1 MISLK
6 AINEDNFED
15 AFNLKLAKG
24 QEEYVS
30 HPVRSLAQAYVY
42 CKQPLSADSRA
53 AFPGQFGPY

>member
-6 AINEDNFED
+6 AINEENFVD

-30 HPVRSLAQAYVY
+30 PPVRSLAQAYVVERRIG
-42 CKQPLSADSRA
+42 SGADDTLIA
-53 AFPGQFGPY
+53 AG

>member
-6 AINEDNFED
+6 AINEENFVD

-30 HPVRSLAQAYVY
+30 PPVRSLAQAYVVERRIG
-42 CKQPLSADSRA
+42 SGADDTLIA
-53 AFPGQFGPY
+53 PG